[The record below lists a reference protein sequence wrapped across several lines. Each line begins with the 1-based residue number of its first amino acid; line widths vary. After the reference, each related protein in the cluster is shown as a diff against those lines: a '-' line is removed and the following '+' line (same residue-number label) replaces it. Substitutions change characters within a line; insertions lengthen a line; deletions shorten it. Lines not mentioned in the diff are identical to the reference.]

1 MSKKLFAVPR
11 SPMNTLRTGAIAVLA
26 AGTLTLAA
34 LGAGSGS
41 SALAA
46 ESTIVVAVESDFGRM
61 DPHAS
66 GTWNT
71 FKVLRHI
78 FEGFVEEDLTKGGS
92 AVPEVVPAL
101 AESWE
106 ISDDRKTYT
115 FHLRQGVKFHDGTPW
130 NADAA
135 KFNLDRMTN
144 ESFEFFQPISKGM
157 MGWVWQ
163 DLNSYEV
170 VDEYTFRINLKQ
182 PNSEFIRRLTAG
194 GSGSPRMMS
203 PAAVKQ
209 YGNDG
214 IEQHPLGTGP
224 FKFVERVVGEKLV
237 IAKNEDY
244 WNEARKPKVD
254 RIILRGIPEVA
265 TRELAL
271 ISGEV
276 DFIGTPSPD
285 SIEHLKEQGMKIV
298 TAPSPTMYVLWV
310 NLKDPVLGNVKV
322 RQAICMAI
330 DRDNMAKYQ
339 RKGFAQ
345 PAYGILNFGGPG
357 YDPAFRDCEY
367 NPEAAKKLLAEAGYP
382 DGFSTRMDW
391 TFGAGSDVNTKG
403 DAEWLQRDFEK
414 IGIKASIE
422 MFDNNT
428 YWDMM
433 TAGIREGTGFMS
445 VSWGESTFAWLD
457 QVLASTAQP
466 PSCCN
471 SGYYNNPNVD
481 ALLSAARAAGSE
493 EEMTAKLREVQ
504 KIIADDMSFIAYY
517 TADSVYATRPEIE
530 GFVLAPQHWID
541 LTGVS
546 KKP

>member
-1 MSKKLFAVPR
+1 MGRRHS
-11 SPMNTLRTGAIAVLA
+11 NTTFRGARPAWRGMA
-26 AGTLTLAA
+26 AAIGVAA
-34 LGAGSGS
+34 F
-41 SALAA
+41 ALALSGLFFGNEARA
-46 ESTIVVAVESDFGRM
+46 ESTIVVAVESDFSRM
-61 DPHAS
+61 DPQAS

-92 AVPEVVPAL
+92 EVPQVVPAL
-101 AESWE
+101 AESWD

-115 FHLRQGVKFHDGTPW
+115 FHLRKGVKFHDGTPW
-130 NADAA
+130 NAAAA

-144 ESFEFFQPISKGM
+144 PNFQYHQKLSPGM
-157 MGWVWQ
+157 MGWMWQ
-163 DLNSYEV
+163 DLDGYDV
-170 VDEYTFRINLKQ
+170 VDDYTFKIRLKQ
-182 PNSEFIRRLTAG
+182 PNNEFLRRLTAG
-194 GSGSPRMMS
+194 GSGSPRMIS
-203 PAAVKQ
+203 PAAVTQ
-209 YGNDG
+209 YGNDA
-214 IEQHPLGTGP
+214 IEQHPIGTGP

-237 IAKNEDY
+237 IARNDDY

-254 RIILRGIPEVA
+254 KIVLRGIPEVA

-271 ISGEV
+271 VSGEV
-276 DFIGTPSPD
+276 DIIGTPSPD
-285 SIEHLKEQGMKIV
+285 SIDSLKAQGMKIV
-298 TAPSPTMYVLWV
+298 SAPSPTMYVLWV
-310 NLKDPVLGNVKV
+310 NLKDPVLSNVKV

-357 YDPAFRDCEY
+357 YDSTFRDCKY
-367 NPEAAKKLLAEAGYP
+367 DPEAAKKLLADAGYP
-382 DGFSTRMDW
+382 NGFTTRMDW

-414 IGIKASIE
+414 IGVKSSIE

-433 TAGIREGTGFMS
+433 TAGIRQGTGFMS

-457 QVLASTAQP
+457 QVLTTSARP

-471 SGYYNNPNVD
+471 SGYYSNPKVD
-481 ALLSAARAAGSE
+481 ELLAKARAAGSE
-493 EEMTAKLREVQ
+493 DEMNTSLREVQ
-504 KIIADDMSFIAYY
+504 KIIADDMAFIPYY
-517 TADSVYATRPEIE
+517 TADSVYATRPEID

-546 KKP
+546 KK

>member
-1 MSKKLFAVPR
+1 MPR
-11 SPMNTLRTGAIAVLA
+11 TRLDAILLRTTPAWKGMVA
-26 AGTLTLAA
+26 AGTF
-34 LGAGSGS
+34 
-41 SALAA
+41 ALALSNLPFATEVRAA
-46 ESTIVVAVESDFGRM
+46 ENTIVVAVESDFSRM
-61 DPHAS
+61 DPQAS

-92 AVPEVVPAL
+92 EVPQIVPAL

-106 ISDDRKTYT
+106 VSDDRKSYT
-115 FHLRQGVKFHDGTPW
+115 FHLRKGVKFHDGTPW
-130 NADAA
+130 NAEAA

-144 ESFEFFQPISKGM
+144 PSFQFHQKLSPGM
-157 MGWVWQ
+157 MGWMWQ
-163 DLNSYEV
+163 DLEGYDV
-170 VDEYTFRINLKQ
+170 VDEFTFKIRLKQ
-182 PNSEFIRRLTAG
+182 PNNEFLRRLTAG

-203 PAAVKQ
+203 PAAVTQ
-209 YGNDG
+209 YGNDA
-214 IEQHPLGTGP
+214 IEQHPIGTGP
-224 FKFVERVVGEKLV
+224 YKFIERVVGEKLV
-237 IAKNEDY
+237 IARNDDY
-244 WNEARKPKVD
+244 WNEARKPKVEQ
-254 RIILRGIPEVA
+254 IVLRGIPEVA

-271 ISGEV
+271 IGGEV
-276 DFIGTPSPD
+276 DIIGTPSPD
-285 SIEHLKEQGMKIV
+285 SIESLKSQGMKIV
-298 TAPSPTMYVLWV
+298 SAPSPTIYVLWI
-310 NLKDPVLGNVKV
+310 NLKDPVLSNVKV
-322 RQAICMAI
+322 RRAMCMAI

-357 YDPAFRDCEY
+357 YDPAFRDCQY
-367 NPEAAKKLLAEAGYP
+367 DPEGAKKLLAEAGYP

-414 IGIKASIE
+414 IGVKASIE

-433 TAGIREGTGFMS
+433 TAGVREGTGFMS

-457 QVLASTAQP
+457 QVLTTSAQP

-471 SGYYNNPNVD
+471 SGYYANPKVD
-481 ALLSAARAAGSE
+481 ELLAKARAAASE
-493 EEMTAKLREVQ
+493 DEMNSSLREVQ
-504 KIIADDMSFIAYY
+504 TIIADDMAFISYY

-546 KKP
+546 KTQ